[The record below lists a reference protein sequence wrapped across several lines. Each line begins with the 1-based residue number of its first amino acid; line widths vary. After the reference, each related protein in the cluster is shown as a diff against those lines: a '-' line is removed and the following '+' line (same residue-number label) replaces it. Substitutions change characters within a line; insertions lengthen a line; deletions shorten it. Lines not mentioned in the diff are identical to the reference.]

1 MRLRPAGLAML
12 SCLMAAGLAGAEPA
26 KKTVVLGPQYEAGGF
41 HRFFFGDDYRT
52 LWTTPVE
59 LELLDLQGVAGG
71 LTPVRRVGGAQTL
84 GLAMRSADGRNWTF
98 RGSDKDPSSILPP
111 DLQGTIAQ
119 DIVRDQIAA
128 GLPAAPV
135 VADALMDAAGVLHPA
150 VRMVVMPDDPALG
163 EFREVFAGVPGTFEE
178 YPSVPGDGRPGF
190 AGALEIVGYEKFHER
205 LRQGPAVRADARA
218 LLNARLLDVFMGD
231 WDRHRK
237 QWRWA
242 RMPDR
247 PRWQPLPE
255 DRDQAFSRFEG
266 LLLDIGRNSQPRFT
280 KFEAEYPGIKGLTY
294 NGWEHDRQLLAE
306 LDAATWDAAA
316 KDLQGKLTDA
326 VIDAAVARMPP
337 EYQKAEGARLAR
349 DLKARRDHLP
359 QQARRFYR
367 HLAHRPDVH
376 GTDADEQVQ
385 VEHAADGSVEVRVAA
400 GGEPYFARR
409 FVPGET
415 EEVRIYLQGG
425 DDRVVTRGPRGP
437 ITVRVVGGD
446 GNDVLDDTASGGTR
460 FSDVDGQFEKGPGTH
475 VDSRPYVPPP
485 ANPKAPW
492 IPPRDWGRDV
502 LATPWLGYGP
512 DLGFFAGA
520 SVVFQSYGFRKD
532 PYARRQVVRAGYSF
546 GATTGKFDYNGD
558 FRVENSGRRYGLRAY
573 ASGVETLH
581 FYGLGNETPE
591 RGDDEFHR
599 VRQAQFL
606 LGPSISWPL
615 GPRVRFEVG
624 PFVKYSHTDM
634 PADRF
639 IGALEPAPYGT
650 EDFGQVG
657 ANAAFRLDTR
667 DRPNFARRGA
677 VVEVAGNAYPGWWG
691 VDEGFGEIH
700 ASAATF
706 LGAGGYLEP
715 TLALRVSGKHV
726 FGTYPFHEAAYVG
739 GSLSSGGTTI
749 RGFRS
754 GRYAGDSSLYAN
766 AELRVFLARF
776 KLVLPA
782 DFGIFG
788 LVDTGRVYL
797 DGESS
802 DQWHTGYGGGIW
814 LAFLSRSYTFSASVA
829 SSEQLTSFYL
839 RAGFGF

>member
-1 MRLRPAGLAML
+1 MRFGPAGLAFV
-12 SCLMAAGLAGAEPA
+12 SCVVAAGAVGAQPR
-26 KKTVVLGPQYEAGGF
+26 KTVVLGPQYEAGGF

-52 LWTTPVE
+52 MWTTPVE
-59 LELLDLQGVAGG
+59 LEVLDLKGVAGG
-71 LTPVRRVGGAQTL
+71 LAPVRRVGGAQTL
-84 GLAMRSADGRNWTF
+84 GLALKSADGRSWTF

-111 DLQGTIAQ
+111 DLQDTIAQ

-128 GLPAAPV
+128 GMPAAPL
-135 VADALMDAAGVLHPA
+135 VADTLMDAAGVLHPA

-163 EFREVFAGVPGTFEE
+163 EFLEAFAGVPGTFEE
-178 YPSVPGDGRPGF
+178 YPTVPGDGRPGF
-190 AGALEIVGYEKFHER
+190 GGAVEILGYEKFHER
-205 LRQGPAVRADARA
+205 LRQSAEVRADPRA

-242 RMPDR
+242 KLPDR
-247 PRWQPLPE
+247 PLWQPLPE

-266 LLLDIGRNSQPRFT
+266 LLLDLGRSAQPRFT
-280 KFEAEYPGIKGLTY
+280 KFGSEYPGIKGLTY
-294 NGWEHDRQLLAE
+294 NGWEQDRQLLAE
-306 LDAATWDAAA
+306 LDAAAWDAAA

-337 EYQKAEGARLAR
+337 EYHKVDGARLTR
-349 DLKARRDHLP
+349 DLKARRDRLP
-359 QQARRFYR
+359 EVARRFYR
-367 HLAHRPDVH
+367 HLAQRPDVYA
-376 GTDADEQVQ
+376 TDADEQVQ
-385 VEHAADGSVEVRVAA
+385 VEHAADGAVEVRVAA
-400 GGEPYFARR
+400 GGEPYFVRR
-409 FVPGET
+409 FVPRET
-415 EEVRIYLQGG
+415 DEIRIYLLGG
-425 DDRVVTRGPRGP
+425 DDRVVTRGTRGP

-446 GNDVLDDTASGGTR
+446 GNDVLDDSASGGTR
-460 FSDVDGQFEKGPGTH
+460 FSDTAGQVEEGPGTH
-475 VDSRPYVPPP
+475 VDRHEYVPPP

-502 LATPWLGYGP
+502 LTTPWLGYGP

-520 SVVFQSYGFRKD
+520 TVVFQSYGFRKD
-532 PYARRQVVRAGYSF
+532 PYAGRQIIRAGYSF

-581 FYGLGNETPE
+581 FYGFGNETPE
-591 RGDDEFHR
+591 QGDDEFHR
-599 VRQAQFL
+599 VRQQQYL
-606 LGPSISWPL
+606 LGPSISWPV

-624 PFVKYSHTDM
+624 PFVKFSQTDR

-639 IGALEPAPYGT
+639 IGTFEPPPYGA

-657 ANAAFRLDTR
+657 LGAGLRLDTR

-677 VVEVAGNAYPGWWG
+677 LVEVAGNAYPGVWG
-691 VDEGFGEIH
+691 VDDTFGEIH
-700 ASAATF
+700 ASAAAF

-715 TLALRVSGKHV
+715 TLALRAGGKHV

-739 GSLSSGGTTI
+739 GSLTGAGTTI
-749 RGFRS
+749 RGYRS
-754 GRYAGDSSLYAN
+754 GRYAGDASLYAN
-766 AELRVFLARF
+766 AELRLFVARF
-776 KLVLPA
+776 KLVLPT

-797 DGESS
+797 EGESS
-802 DQWHTGYGGGIW
+802 DKWHTGYGGGIW
-814 LAFLSRSYTFSASVA
+814 LAFLSRAYTFSAAVA
-829 SSEQLTSFYL
+829 SGDQLTAFYL
-839 RAGFGF
+839 RVGFGF